1 MKLRIL
7 SLLTVLTLLFSA
19 IAVTATQPPIE
30 TILKDVKNGKW
41 YTDAVNTVFEE
52 GIMQG
57 KGSEIVGG
65 NIHVTFA
72 PFDNMTRAELV
83 TILSRLAGADTTG
96 LGATLTFKDTKKTAW
111 YADAVGW
118 SVSAGLVTGYDDN
131 TFRPNAQV
139 LRQELAV
146 LFARFLDASSIVLPN
161 VETPITFTDAKKI
174 PSWAAEGVEVM
185 RLTGIVGGDDKGN
198 FNPKKSANRAE
209 IAVILTRYLAALEN
223 AVDPMHAKFADI
235 NNLVTKDM
243 GKIAINLYLYE
254 RFTDYGHTNSV
265 SEQLLP
271 QMWLS
276 TDVYEMVTT
285 AEELVNINESIVHGN
300 SAADEEKGA
309 FFIKAASFFI
319 RNKNTGEVTETKN
332 LGFKINRNITP
343 KDANLTFDEGLDP
356 DVWFEMKELAYGGME
371 SVNTFDTSR
380 FAKAFAKLIANEPVT
395 IGYIGGSITQGAVSG
410 VQREHSW
417 ARVSYEWFQSFFS
430 NSNVKY
436 VNAGIGGTPSEYGNF
451 RAEPHLLSYDPDII
465 FIEFSVNDSSS
476 SETHRE
482 SYEALLRRSLNDEN
496 APAVALVISAL
507 ADDKAVSRAEEFA
520 SYYELPII
528 NVDKAIEYGVA
539 EGAFTMKEYAPDG
552 IHPYEW
558 GHKLMGD
565 MVIAKMLSIFSATGS
580 QNPNPTIN
588 PVPEKP
594 LSGCTFDNLKYLG
607 IDDLTS
613 EQIGTFTLIE
623 GSADGTPGTHEDKA
637 SLYGENGAKMSFTV
651 EAKNLVMLFD
661 CESMTVTINGVTSEI
676 TNSYDFKELYIS
688 DTTETLN
695 VEIVAH
701 TDTTIFGFSYN

>member
-1 MKLRIL
+1 MKLKIL
-7 SLLTVLTLLFSA
+7 ALLTVFALLFSA

-96 LGATLTFKDTKKTAW
+96 LGDALTFKDTKKTAW

-209 IAVILTRYLAALEN
+209 IAVMLTRYLAALEN

-235 NNLVTKDM
+235 NNLVTKEM

-285 AEELVNINESIVHGN
+285 AEELVQINESIVHGN

-309 FFIKAASFFI
+309 FFIKPASFFI
-319 RNKNTGEVTETKN
+319 RNKKTGEVTETKN
-332 LGFKINRNITP
+332 LGFKINRIVTP
-343 KDANLTFDEGLDP
+343 EDTNLVFDSGLDAT
-356 DVWFEMKELAYGGME
+356 VYEEMVSRTHTATGN
-371 SVNTFDTSR
+371 VAR
-380 FAKAFAKLIANEPVT
+380 FAKAFAKAKAGESITV
-395 IGYIGGSITQGAVSG
+395 GYIGGSITQGAVSG
-410 VQREHSW
+410 IRRQHSW
-417 ARVSYEWFQSFFS
+417 AHVSHEWLQKQFP
-430 NSNVKY
+430 NSDIKY

-465 FIEFSVNDSSS
+465 FIEFSVNDNSSH
-476 SETHRE
+476 EPHRE

-507 ADDKAVSRAEEFA
+507 ADDNAVARVKEF
-520 SYYELPII
+520 SDYYEVPVV
-528 NVDKAIEYGVA
+528 NVDLGINYGID
-539 EGAFTMKEYAPDG
+539 EGHFTWKEYAPDG

-558 GHKLMGD
+558 GHKIMGD
-565 MVIAKMLSIFSATGS
+565 MVINMLKNIMDEVDGTSDEIEA
-580 QNPNPTIN
+580 
-588 PVPEKP
+588 VPEKP
-594 LSGCTFDNLKYLG
+594 LSGCTFDNLKFLG
-607 IDDLTS
+607 IDDLTTA
-613 EQIGTFTLIE
+613 QIGTFTLNE
-623 GSADGTPGTHEDKA
+623 GSADGTPGTYEDKA

-676 TNSYDFKELYIS
+676 TNSYDYKELYTS
-688 DTTETLN
+688 NTTETLN